1 MKIKTP
7 YHLVILLLCVFSNKT
22 NDIFAQGTGDTYMSA
37 FEFNGNTQDSAG
49 DYKIELEEKITFG
62 GGVEKESLDLVG
74 DAWVKVESKLSDELF
89 EE

>member
-1 MKIKTP
+1 MRKFLNPSVLATV
-7 YHLVILLLCVFSNKT
+7 LFFSL
-22 NDIFAQGTGDTYMSA
+22 QGLGTGSSYMSA

-74 DAWVKVESKLSDELF
+74 DA
-89 EE
+89 